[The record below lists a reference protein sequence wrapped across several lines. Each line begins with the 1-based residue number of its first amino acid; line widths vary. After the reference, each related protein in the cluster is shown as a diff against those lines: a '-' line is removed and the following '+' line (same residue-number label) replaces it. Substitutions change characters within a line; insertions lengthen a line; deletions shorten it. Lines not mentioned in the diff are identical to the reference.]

1 MVTGSSGGLPR
12 RRWPA
17 WRLLA
22 GAATLALAVG
32 ACTTAGSGG
41 SAGPSASGGTA
52 VSGTGSSSR
61 PLVVD
66 LAGGSGTLD
75 PAQACGGFDISFI
88 SQFYIRLT
96 KYGSKAGPDGTTQFD
111 PANIQLW
118 LAKSYKLS
126 PDGRTYTFTIPA
138 SLKFANGDP
147 LNAAAVA
154 SSLNRSINNGGCGGY
169 FLEDG
174 IYKPAPLVKSIT
186 APNATTVVATLTVAD
201 ANFLQDLA
209 QPGAAIVDTK
219 VVDANG
225 GTKAGVI
232 NKWMQSH
239 IAGGSG
245 PYVLNSYQPNVGA
258 TLTANPNYP
267 GTPPASKTIQ
277 VNFIGDDSTLLLR
290 ARSGEADVTLGMSD
304 QAAHSLVGNSCC
316 KVIADSTTKTE
327 EILLPDNHY
336 PVSNADFRAALS
348 YALPYS
354 QILSNIEFGYGQLYF
369 GPYPPEMAPQYDAST
384 EQPRPFDLAKA
395 KQLLAESGVKTPVK
409 LTMIIDGSAPA
420 SAQLATITQ
429 GAWAQLGVQ
438 LTISTLTDANFETT
452 INTNPKPYQ
461 VGITEDGPGVIDAGY
476 YLGYDMLCNNV
487 YNAGGICVPAADK
500 LDTQARASTNAAQ
513 RLSLYRQLIPL
524 WTAQTPKITV
534 YAADDVTV
542 LSSRVTQY
550 HYANETE
557 MWDWAAG

>member
-1 MVTGSSGGLPR
+1 MVNGSLGGPPR

-22 GAATLALAVG
+22 GAATLALALG
-32 ACTTAGSGG
+32 ACSTAGSS
-41 SAGPSASGGTA
+41 SAGSSPSASGSSAT
-52 VSGTGSSSR
+52 STGSSSR

-66 LAGGSGTLD
+66 LAGGTGTLD
-75 PAQACGGFDISFI
+75 PAQACGGYDIDFV

-96 KYGSKAGPDGTTQFD
+96 KYGSTAGPSGTTQFD
-111 PANIQLW
+111 PAKIQPW
-118 LAKSYKLS
+118 LAKSYTVS
-126 PDGRTYTFTIPA
+126 PDGRTYTFTLPA
-138 SLKFANGDP
+138 GLKFANGDP

-154 SSLNRSINNGGCGGY
+154 ASLNRSIDNGGCGGY

-174 IYKPAPLVKSIT
+174 IYTPAPLVKSIT
-186 APNATTVVATLTVAD
+186 ATGATTVVAKLTVAD
-201 ANFLQDLA
+201 ANFPQDLA

-225 GTKAGVI
+225 GTKKGVI

-245 PYVLNSYQPNVGA
+245 PYVLSSYSPNVSA

-290 ARSGEADVTLGMSD
+290 ARSGEADVTLGMSA
-304 QAAHSLVGNSCC
+304 QAAHSLTGNSCC
-316 KVIADSTTKTE
+316 KVIANPTTKTE
-327 EILLPDNHY
+327 EILLPANHY
-336 PVSNADFRAALS
+336 PVSNANFRAALS

-354 QILSNIEFGYGQLYF
+354 DILNKIEYGYGQLYF
-369 GPYPPEMAPQYDAST
+369 GPYPPLMAPEYNAST
-384 EQPRPFDLAKA
+384 ETARPFDLAKA
-395 KQLLAESGVKTPVK
+395 KSLLAASGVKTPVK

-420 SAQLATITQ
+420 SKQLATIAQ
-429 GAWAQLGVQ
+429 GAWAALGVQ
-438 LTISTLTDANFETT
+438 LTISTLTDASFETT

-461 VGITEDGPGVIDAGY
+461 VGITADGPGVIDAGY
-476 YLGYDMLCNNV
+476 YLGYDMLCNNS

-500 LDTQARASTNAAQ
+500 LYTQARTTVNAAQ
-513 RLSLYRQLIPL
+513 RLSLYQQLIPL
-524 WTAQTPKITV
+524 WTAQTPKIPVFAT
-534 YAADDVTV
+534 DDVTV
-542 LSSRVTQY
+542 LSARVTQY